1 MAFRSVTGLY
11 WVFKSCTTLS
21 FHSNGRCKLNLPLR
35 LSRFSAGTVDCG
47 IQNLR
52 LQLSLGSGFKGE
64 DHQIYIFSPP
74 GSLWRALTF
83 LAPAIGNRR
92 SLLSANWTWLQP
104 NYCKALCW
112 FPGSH
117 CLLLLVWWHEFLPP
131 PSEYSSNYV
140 IDFRQYDSTEKT
152 RNLVSRLQI
161 GGPASVEQARTDM
174 LRSATRRRVVPKNPF
189 RIADTIAQN
198 SSSFDQSSHS
208 LSRGSSWLRAVLLA
222 NKEVVI
228 GGMYFRSV

>member
-1 MAFRSVTGLY
+1 M
-11 WVFKSCTTLS
+11 
-21 FHSNGRCKLNLPLR
+21 
-35 LSRFSAGTVDCG
+35 
-47 IQNLR
+47 
-52 LQLSLGSGFKGE
+52 
-64 DHQIYIFSPP
+64 
-74 GSLWRALTF
+74 
-83 LAPAIGNRR
+83 
-92 SLLSANWTWLQP
+92 
-104 NYCKALCW
+104 
-112 FPGSH
+112 
-117 CLLLLVWWHEFLPP
+117 
-131 PSEYSSNYV
+131 